1 MPLLLVLLSSLCN
14 TQLWGIP
21 CIVSL
26 SFSTLR
32 ARKAVSFFKDCC
44 GLIHCDSSSFSTEC
58 CVSGKLCAHISVACK
73 LQKGKGTSA
82 SLTQLLLFFLTT
94 HLLDLNL
101 LIEVFHILLGMFNIF
116 RDYNSQVC
124 LMGISHVCYSLWLFV
139 VLYLYLL
146 GHKQYKLSLSKVMI
160 IQSEQLLERL
170 AARMETN

>member
-1 MPLLLVLLSSLCN
+1 M
-14 TQLWGIP
+14 
-21 CIVSL
+21 
-26 SFSTLR
+26 
-32 ARKAVSFFKDCC
+32 
-44 GLIHCDSSSFSTEC
+44 
-58 CVSGKLCAHISVACK
+58 ACK
-73 LQKGKGTSA
+73 LQKEKGTSA

-139 VLYLYLL
+139 VLYLYLFR
-146 GHKQYKLSLSKVMI
+146 HKQYKLSLSKVMI